1 MPVVVAASYLVVGPG
16 GTAPAVVPVLGAAGL
31 EGPVVE
37 GPPSQVAAVG
47 VMGGEEEGEGKEEG
61 SVGEHGALE

>member
-1 MPVVVAASYLVVGPG
+1 MPAVVAASRLAVVPG
-16 GTAPAVVPVLGAAGL
+16 GTALAKVPVVGAAGP

>member
-1 MPVVVAASYLVVGPG
+1 MLTIVAASRLAVVPG
-16 GTAPAVVPVLGAAGL
+16 GTALAKVPVVGAARP

-47 VMGGEEEGEGKEEG
+47 VLGGEEKGEGKEER